1 MGEAI
6 LEKHHS
12 ETSVPPSSKTLC
24 LQNHPKTPSKW
35 TSYEREV
42 PPPSP
47 PKKKTVK
54 PPPSCF
60 KRKGSWSLP
69 GNVSLSIPSGV
80 RNKSGSFQSRLILKE
95 LYNQGASRIRISATG
110 IPASATLFHY
120 AVCNVDVVCVSETWA
135 HPSLDIRLFAIRN
148 WDRYECWNEQG
159 WNNSLSLDRVRN
171 GERRKGKEK
180 KREGKRKQR
189 NVTNFRVENCPDGGR
204 SRRRARR
211 RGWFSREKRARKER
225 ITIYLTDGV
234 DDGVE
239 IDWKLLFFFDRKVD
253 EDDEY
258 RGMRNLK
265 EGSCK

>member
-1 MGEAI
+1 M
-6 LEKHHS
+6 K
-12 ETSVPPSSKTLC
+12 
-24 LQNHPKTPSKW
+24 Q
-35 TSYEREV
+35 
-42 PPPSP
+42 
-47 PKKKTVK
+47 
-54 PPPSCF
+54 
-60 KRKGSWSLP
+60 
-69 GNVSLSIPSGV
+69 LS
-80 RNKSGSFQSRLILKE
+80 F
-95 LYNQGASRIRISATG
+95 
-110 IPASATLFHY
+110 
-120 AVCNVDVVCVSETWA
+120 
-135 HPSLDIRLFAIRN
+135 
-148 WDRYECWNEQG
+148 
-159 WNNSLSLDRVRN
+159 SLSLNRVGN